1 MLLKGASILVEC
13 LKEQKVDTVFG
24 YPGGAVLEIY
34 DELYKHQSEIRH
46 ILTCHEQGAAHA
58 ADGYARATGKTGVCI
73 ATSGPGATNLVTG
86 IATAYMDSVPMVAI
100 TGNVAVSLLGK
111 DSFQEVDIAGVTM
124 PITKHNF
131 IVKRV
136 EDLADTIRRAFQIA
150 QSDRPGPVLV
160 DIPKDVTIK
169 KAEYERQEPA
179 SISPM
184 TEYISES
191 ALDEAVKMIRS
202 ARQPFLYVGG
212 GAVISG
218 ANQEIVKFSEKL
230 KIPVGSSLMGL
241 GGFPGDHPNFTGMIG
256 MHGTKV
262 SNVCVTHCD
271 LLIVAGAR
279 FSDRVVSNVST
290 FAKHA
295 KILHLDVDAA
305 EVDKN
310 VMTAHH
316 VIGDLNATFKALNE
330 RLQDFSIDNGGW
342 LRAVQENKKK
352 YPLRIVEDGR
362 LHADYIL
369 RSIYEIAGDDAIL
382 TTEVGQHQMWT
393 ALYYPVRKPRTL
405 ITSGGLGTM
414 GYGFGAAMGAQLGRP
429 DKRVF
434 NIAGDGSFRMNL
446 NELATAVHYQI
457 PMIQV
462 VMNNQTLG
470 MVRQWQTLFY
480 EQRYS
485 QTNLDDRGPD
495 FMKLADAFG
504 LPAFH
509 VTTPEE
515 VRPAIEAALR
525 ESGPVMIVCDVP
537 KDDKVFPMVAPGA
550 SIEEVML
557 DED

>member
-1 MLLKGASILVEC
+1 M
-13 LKEQKVDTVFG
+13 
-24 YPGGAVLEIY
+24 
-34 DELYKHQSEIRH
+34 
-46 ILTCHEQGAAHA
+46 
-58 ADGYARATGKTGVCI
+58 
-73 ATSGPGATNLVTG
+73 
-86 IATAYMDSVPMVAI
+86 
-100 TGNVAVSLLGK
+100 
-111 DSFQEVDIAGVTM
+111 
-124 PITKHNF
+124 
-131 IVKRV
+131 
-136 EDLADTIRRAFQIA
+136 
-150 QSDRPGPVLV
+150 
-160 DIPKDVTIK
+160 
-169 KAEYERQEPA
+169 
-179 SISPM
+179 
-184 TEYISES
+184 
-191 ALDEAVKMIRS
+191 
-202 ARQPFLYVGG
+202 
-212 GAVISG
+212 
-218 ANQEIVKFSEKL
+218 
-230 KIPVGSSLMGL
+230 
-241 GGFPGDHPNFTGMIG
+241 
-256 MHGTKV
+256 
-262 SNVCVTHCD
+262 
-271 LLIVAGAR
+271 
-279 FSDRVVSNVST
+279 SNVST

-330 RLQDFSIDNGGW
+330 RLQDFTIDNGGW